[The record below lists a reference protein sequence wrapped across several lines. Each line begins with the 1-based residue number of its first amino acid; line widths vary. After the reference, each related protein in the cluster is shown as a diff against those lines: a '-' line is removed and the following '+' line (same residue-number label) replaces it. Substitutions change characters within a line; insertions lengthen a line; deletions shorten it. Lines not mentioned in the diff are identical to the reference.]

1 MVRPNLAHDWYI
13 GCVGSHTPG
22 TRPIFLP
29 IGGHY
34 NRQIRILRITYNNPD
49 PILPSKILAHDWYI
63 GILGSLNT
71 LGTRPISFTYR
82 GLLQLSNTDPAHN
95 I

>member
-1 MVRPNLAHDWYI
+1 MLIVLLLENSDPSVFFLLRLFLMSIGLNVDPFSIFINPDPMVRPNLAHDWYL

-34 NRQIRILRITYNNPD
+34 NP
-49 PILPSKILAHDWYI
+49 
-63 GILGSLNT
+63 
-71 LGTRPISFTYR
+71 
-82 GLLQLSNTDPAHN
+82 
-95 I
+95 